1 MGGDILVTSKRV
13 VWSTILGLITGILC
27 YLMSKD
33 SVDPYPG
40 WMVFTTIF
48 NRTLIGFCIGTS
60 GLRWNWVLHGIFWGL
75 LVSLLMAI
83 PAWGAGS
90 FQGFYLIMI
99 AGAVW
104 GFLIELFTSKVF
116 KAPQG
121 GFAKT

>member
-1 MGGDILVTSKRV
+1 LATGKRII
-13 VWSTILGLITGILC
+13 WSTVLGAITGVLC

-33 SVDPYPG
+33 AIDPFPG

-60 GLRWNWVLHGIFWGL
+60 RLRWNWVLNGIFWGL
-75 LVSLLMAI
+75 LISLLMAV
-83 PAWGAGS
+83 PAWGEGS

-104 GFLIELFTSKVF
+104 GFLIEMFTSKIF
-116 KAPQG
+116 KAPAG
-121 GFAKT
+121 